1 MSFWSEIAPL
11 ELALAVTSDPGPLVP
26 VTASRREEGGGIR
39 SHTVHQGL
47 ETLKRLLSKGKHN
60 QTHSKAESQRNKQN
74 NTGRGA
80 QTGGDH
86 DFENSM
92 PEANNKK
99 NMTHI

>member
-60 QTHSKAESQRNKQN
+60 QTHKQN